1 MLSQIKRPDRQPRGF
16 SLIEVLIGL
25 VILAVGMLALA
36 GLQVT
41 SVRGNFFSST
51 LMQATYA
58 AQDRLELLKN
68 LSFDSA
74 PLQPGNYGD
83 GTVTLSGIAF
93 DRAYRVAVNG
103 NLKNITYTVSWK
115 DGTNH
120 RVSFSTIR
128 SQ

>member
-1 MLSQIKRPDRQPRGF
+1 MRRCHRQPRGF

-25 VILAVGMLALA
+25 VILAVGLLALA

-41 SVRGNFFSST
+41 SIRGNFFSNS

-58 AQDRLELLKN
+58 AQDRLEFLKY

-83 GTVTLSGIAF
+83 GMVTLSGVAF
-93 DRAYRVAVNG
+93 DRTYTVVVNG
-103 NLKNITYTVSWK
+103 NLKNITYTVTWN